1 VRIKGGSDTI
11 VAWHPS
17 HWHGTSLQNYS
28 PLTEVVSESNQAGL
42 SVFTPFRLSNLWN
55 KYYSQQIS
63 LEELRSEWALD
74 SDEED

>member
-1 VRIKGGSDTI
+1 VRIKGGPDTI

-28 PLTEVVSESNQAGL
+28 PLTQVVSESNQAGL
-42 SVFTPFRLSNLWN
+42 SIFTPNRLSNLWN
-55 KYYSQQIS
+55 KYSLKEIS
-63 LEELRSEWALD
+63 LQELRSEWALG